1 MIDTHA
7 HLTDDVF
14 CGGEEEY
21 VKALNAGVSTIFTIG
36 YNLPSSVK
44 AAEFACAHE
53 RAFFAAGVHPSDC
66 ESYDNGLIEALIPV
80 LNNKKCVAVGEIGLD
95 FHYGKEDEIKQ
106 LETFESQIMLADKLS
121 LPFIVHSR
129 EASKTVCDIICS
141 HARRG
146 VIKNGFLMHCYS
158 ESREQA
164 ANYLDAGG
172 YFAFG
177 GAITFKNAKKED
189 IIRYIPRDRIMCETD
204 CPYMAPV
211 PHRGE
216 KNQPAFVALVYEKI
230 AEIYGTNVKDL
241 EKQIAFNVAKLFK
254 KASASVLKN
263 EGVQG
268 AVETE

>member
-44 AAEFACAHE
+44 AAEFALSHE

-66 ESYDNGLIEALIPV
+66 ESFDNELIEALIPV
-80 LNNKKCVAVGEIGLD
+80 LKQKKCIAVGEIGVD
-95 FHYGKEDEIKQ
+95 FHYGREDEKKQ
-106 LETFESQIMLADKLS
+106 IEAFEKQISLADNFS

-129 EASKTVCDIICS
+129 EASKTVCDIIY
-141 HARRG
+141 ARRG
-146 VIKNGFLMHCYS
+146 EIKNGFLMHCYS

-164 ANYLDAGG
+164 AKYLDVGG

-177 GAITFKNAKKED
+177 GAITFKNAKKEE
-189 IIRYIPRDRIMCETD
+189 IIRYIPKDRIMCETD

-216 KNQPAFVALVYEKI
+216 KNQPAFVVSVYEKM
-230 AEIYGTNVKDL
+230 AEIYGVSVKDL
-241 EKQIAFNVAKLFK
+241 EKQIALNVAELFK
-254 KASASVLKN
+254 KAGENVLKN
-263 EGVQG
+263 EGVCG
-268 AVETE
+268 GVKAE